1 MASTRQILS
10 ILAAAAAVD
19 AAFGPA
25 FSTGPVADNSFI
37 RESTSTLTLPR
48 LPGNNAGDLSL
59 WVGMGTSNG
68 DLIQS
73 IADTYQTGD
82 WSIFAY
88 TLLSTGRSFYL
99 TLPACTRR
107 DGIFAK
113 DVVIVANS
121 QMPVQSEATS
131 ASASDRITMHYKY
144 DDGTQN
150 YTQTVSIN
158 DNVVATLSTSD
169 AHALGWGSAVECA
182 EENCGTVPAHTWTDT
197 QIIMDVAD
205 PNYINTLGKSQ
216 GVTGDMS
223 TSDGGKTWTVST
235 INIPEFTF

>member
-10 ILAAAAAVD
+10 ILAAAVAVD

-25 FSTGPVADNSFI
+25 FSTGPVADNTFI

-73 IADTYQTGD
+73 IADTWQTGD

-88 TLLSTGRSFYL
+88 TLLSTG
-99 TLPACTRR
+99 P
-107 DGIFAK
+107 
-113 DVVIVANS
+113 NS
-121 QMPVQSEATS
+121 QMPVQSEATP
-131 ASASDRITMHYKY
+131 ASAGDRITMHYKY
-144 DDGTQN
+144 DDATQN

-158 DNVVATLSTSD
+158 DKVVATLSTSD
-169 AHALGWGSAVECA
+169 EHALGWGSAVECA

-197 QIIMDVAD
+197 KIIMDVAD